1 MAGWLAYMRGDYPE
15 YPEAILN
22 HNISQV
28 EQRLT
33 YMENDEEDP
42 AGYGDAYFQRRNPIT
57 CEGLVQL
64 TCGAPLPHYNGGLFV
79 TQLRH
84 FDAQEQRPGLP
95 PDVGALVTKLTA
107 DTTELQLVNLNKTAS
122 RAVIV
127 QAGAMGEHNFTSAH
141 INIGEAVQT
150 IPVNGMHIC
159 VQLPPNT
166 EIDLELGMERF
177 VNAPSYSQPW

>member
-1 MAGWLAYMRGDYPE
+1 MTR
-15 YPEAILN
+15 
-22 HNISQV
+22 
-28 EQRLT
+28 
-33 YMENDEEDP
+33 
-42 AGYGDAYFQRRNPIT
+42 
-57 CEGLVQL
+57 
-64 TCGAPLPHYNGGLFV
+64 
-79 TQLRH
+79 LRH

-95 PDVGALVTKLTA
+95 PDVGALVAKLTA

-127 QAGAMGEHNFTSAH
+127 QAGAMGEHNFTSARV
-141 INIGEAVQT
+141 NTGEAVQT